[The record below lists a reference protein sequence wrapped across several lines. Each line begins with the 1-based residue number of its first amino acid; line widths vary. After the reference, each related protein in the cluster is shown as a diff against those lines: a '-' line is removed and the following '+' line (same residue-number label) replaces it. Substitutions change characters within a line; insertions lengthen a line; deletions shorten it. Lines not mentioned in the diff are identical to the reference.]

1 VNEMALIDKLQR
13 KEDKVDMGDGEFLA
27 IKSLTFPQLASF
39 VKFTENK
46 DIAGALT
53 YLHKIIL
60 KQNFPDKSDS
70 EIDELAENLD
80 GGISL
85 QAVMKLQEISFGE
98 ELKKKLD
105 LGRVLKDNK

>member
-1 VNEMALIDKLQR
+1 MALIDKLQR
-13 KEDKVDMGDGEFLA
+13 KEDKVDMGDGEFVI

-46 DIAGALT
+46 DISGALN
-53 YLHKIIL
+53 YLHKIVL

-70 EIDELAENLD
+70 EIDELSENLD

-85 QAVMKLQEISFGE
+85 QVVMKLQEISFGE
-98 ELKKKLD
+98 ELKKKLN
-105 LGRVLKDNK
+105 LANVLKSNK